1 MRSYSLKEE
10 KAEETSSH
18 EEDSIA
24 YKSAEKELCKNN
36 ETEWNEF
43 VARVR
48 KKLKEGWGR
57 LGIGTKTEEV
67 EASFEYS
74 CLKKP
79 HKHGF
84 GINVA

>member
-36 ETEWNEF
+36 ETEGNEF
-43 VARVR
+43 VACI
-48 KKLKEGWGR
+48 W
-57 LGIGTKTEEV
+57 
-67 EASFEYS
+67 
-74 CLKKP
+74 
-79 HKHGF
+79 
-84 GINVA
+84 